1 MRKFLL
7 SILACFWLVACAG
20 VNNETTVPDPPD
32 AQLYQVLGTSSLPA
46 VMEAYDMN
54 MHAMLRAK
62 GYRVTE
68 ETVKVRVLRPLN
80 DVAQS
85 YDQAAIDNGWSIDDP
100 LPARIC
106 TFINLFNI
114 MANASI
120 CFPES
125 GQETVPCPLR
135 AVRCGGII
143 RSNPTIHQ

>member
-1 MRKFLL
+1 MQKILL

-20 VNNETTVPDPPD
+20 VNSETTVPDPPD

-100 LPARIC
+100 LPARENRILR
-106 TFINLFNI
+106 TYRLGTRVLIITMLAE
-114 MANASI
+114 ANSRDGVVVMRLGAD
-120 CFPES
+120 
-125 GQETVPCPLR
+125 R
-135 AVRCGGII
+135 
-143 RSNPTIHQ
+143 